1 MKRIA
6 SSIARLTICEWNN
19 LNIIIIQ
26 KIWNIHQSI
35 LKIYILWVII
45 KSLFLTSNNLE
56 NKILLKGYKF
66 F

>member
-6 SSIARLTICEWNN
+6 SSIARLTICEWSN
-19 LNIIIIQ
+19 LDIIIIQ